1 MSKLSCEVPV
11 ADNLQNTL
19 KKYVSKGNFCDVTLV
34 SDDYQQFPAHK
45 LMLAAH
51 SPVLETLLLNCPLAE
66 TSHTVLHLRGY
77 SGLQMQKLLQLIYH
91 GEMSNYDVQDDDE
104 FYQLFFELQIQ
115 LNNGESKLQ
124 EHTLEYNANDQIIEL
139 NKFKEDH
146 KVLNSSNVTLALIS
160 NDTKKLNHNEV
171 NIDVDEK
178 EQHAMLGNEKD
189 EHIILEKQNDD
200 MTFESIEYS
209 ILDGKKR
216 KYFKIIDDAE
226 AKFECALCDEIC
238 NDQRSL
244 SKHYSGTHDTETVD
258 VKCKNCMKIFK
269 HETTGRAIHRLKI
282 HFLAFHGIHKY
293 QCSECDFKSG
303 ARDPVCKHFDNNHPT
318 QAFPC
323 DECDY
328 IVKGGMAKH
337 QLILHKKRW
346 HGLDGG
352 IEAVKCEKCDV
363 IVRGKIGLRHHMKSK
378 HTVKSLFPCS
388 RCPFKTSSKEYLK
401 KHESGIHDGVKTECQ
416 MCDYKAVNASALKN
430 HNRATHEGLRFYCD
444 ECTSHF
450 SQNGQLK
457 KHLRIK
463 HNRVFKK
470 MYDVCRTNA

>member
-1 MSKLSCEVPV
+1 MSKLNCEVSV
-11 ADNLQNTL
+11 ADNLQNML

-51 SPVLETLLLNCPLAE
+51 SPVLETLLLNCPSAE
-66 TSHTVLHLRGY
+66 SSHTVLHLRGY
-77 SGLQMQKLLQLIYH
+77 SGLQLQKLLQLVYH
-91 GEMSNYDVQDDDE
+91 GEMSNNGLQDDDE
-104 FYQLFFELQIQ
+104 FHKLFLELQIQ
-115 LNNGESKLQ
+115 LINGESIKQ
-124 EHTLEYNANDQIIEL
+124 EHSLECNANDQKREL

-146 KVLNSSNVTLALIS
+146 KVLNSSNLTLALIS
-160 NDTKKLNHNEV
+160 NDTKKQNHNE
-171 NIDVDEK
+171 IKIKMGEK
-178 EQHAMLGNEKD
+178 EQHVMLGNEKD
-189 EHIILEKQNDD
+189 DHIILEKENDD
-200 MTFESIEYS
+200 MTLETIEYS
-209 ILDGKKR
+209 VIDGKKTN
-216 KYFKIIDDAE
+216 YFKIIDDAE

-238 NDQRSL
+238 NDKRSL

-269 HETTGRAIHRLKI
+269 HETTGKAIQRLKI
-282 HFLAFHGIHKY
+282 HFLAFHGIQKY
-293 QCSECDFKSG
+293 QCTECDFKAG
-303 ARDPVCKHFDNNHPT
+303 ARDPVYKHFGNNHPT

-328 IVKGGMAKH
+328 VVKGRMAKY

-346 HGLDGG
+346 HGMDGG
-352 IEAVKCEKCDV
+352 IEAVKCEKCD
-363 IVRGKIGLRHHMKSK
+363 IFLKGKIGLRHHMASK
-378 HTVKSLFPCS
+378 HTVQRLFACS

-401 KHESGIHDGVKTECQ
+401 KHESGIHDGVKFKCQ
-416 MCDYKAVNASALKN
+416 MCDYETNYYGPLKN
-430 HNRATHEGLRFYCD
+430 HIRVTHEGLRFYCD

-457 KHLRIK
+457 KHMRIK

-470 MYDVCRTNA
+470 MRSRSNV